1 MTGGVAPGVSVV
13 MIARNGAAFIVDALN
28 SVFRSRLR
36 PLEVLVIDGGST
48 DDTAAVAAAVP
59 GVTVIAQASCGISAA
74 YNEGV
79 ALARGDLLAFL
90 SCDDL
95 WLPGK
100 LDRQVPLMQA
110 DPGLHYSFT
119 MAEHFLQPGCAPPP
133 GFRRTLLDRPVP
145 GMLPE
150 TMIARPAAF
159 ARVGGFDPAL
169 AVGGDTDWFA
179 RARDAG
185 LKMALLPEVLLRKRV
200 HGANTSLADPQI
212 NGQLLTVLRDSLAR
226 KRAAAG

>member
-1 MTGGVAPGVSVV
+1 MSGVAVPGVSVI
-13 MIARNGAAFIVDALN
+13 MIARNGAAFITEALN
-28 SVFRSRLR
+28 SIFLSQLR

-48 DDTAAVAAAVP
+48 DGTATLAAAVR
-59 GVTVIAQASCGISAA
+59 GVTVVAQASRGISAA

-79 ALARGDLLAFL
+79 ALASGDLLAFL
-90 SCDDL
+90 SSDDL

-100 LDRQVPLMQA
+100 LDRQVALMQA
-110 DPGLHYSFT
+110 DPGLLYSFT

-145 GMLPE
+145 GMLME
-150 TMIARPAAF
+150 TMMAQPAAF

-200 HGANTSLADPQI
+200 HGANASLTDPQI
-212 NGQLLTVLRDSLAR
+212 NRQLLTALRDSLAR